1 MHTITAIIRVKP
13 GCEAAMREA
22 LVDVTD
28 YVRRSEPATLGFFVS
43 QDAADPCV
51 FTTYERFESQA
62 AMDSHNGSADVAKF
76 YAIAR
81 PLIEGDVTLI
91 KSVEVAAKTG

>member
-13 GCEAAMREA
+13 GSEAAMREA
-22 LVDVTD
+22 LVEVTD
-28 YVRRSEPATLGFFVS
+28 YVRRSEPDTLGFFVS

-51 FTTYERFESQA
+51 FTTYERFASQA
-62 AMDSHNGSADVAKF
+62 AMDSHNASADVAKF
-76 YAIAR
+76 YDIAK

-91 KSVEVAAKTG
+91 KCMEVAAKV